1 MNSQMQ
7 KQILIGLLSGL
18 FVTVLI
24 IIFLQGKRTELEG
37 LISSNATLQAEVHK
51 GIQLKANA
59 EKLKVEV
66 EQQQRLIDELIKL
79 MPTEGDRAEIFYKIK
94 KVADGAGIDQV
105 DVKSEAPNKGNPY
118 YTEYPSSFTFRAD
131 YHSFGQF
138 ASLIS
143 GYEKTIS
150 LSEIQMKREAG
161 TGIYSTKVTC
171 RISAYVYNPE
181 PPPSEAPAAAPGKPK
196 AGAVKKGEVD

>member
-24 IIFLQGKRTELEG
+24 IIFLGGKREELAG
-37 LISSNATLQAEVHK
+37 LVTQNAALQADVHK
-51 GIQLKANA
+51 GIQLKANY

-66 EQQQRLIDELIKL
+66 EQQQKLIDELIKL
-79 MPTEGDRAEIFYKIK
+79 MPTESDRAEIFYKMK
-94 KVADGAGIDQV
+94 KVADGAGIEQI
-105 DVKSEAPNKGNPY
+105 DVKSDAPNKSNPY
-118 YTEYPSSFTFRAD
+118 YTEYPTSFTFRAE

-143 GYEKTIS
+143 GYEKIIS
-150 LSEIQMKREAG
+150 LSNIKLTANKG
-161 TGIYSTKVTC
+161 NGIYSTTVNCK
-171 RISAYVYNPE
+171 ISAYVYNPE
-181 PPPSEAPAAAPGKPK
+181 PPPAPAAAATPAPAK
-196 AGAVKKGEVD
+196 AAKGEGD

>member
-24 IIFLQGKRTELEG
+24 IIFLGGKREELAG
-37 LISSNATLQAEVHK
+37 LVTQNAALQADVHK
-51 GIQLKANA
+51 GIQLKANY

-66 EQQQRLIDELIKL
+66 EQQQKLIDELIKL
-79 MPTEGDRAEIFYKIK
+79 MPTESDRAEIFYKMK
-94 KVADGAGIDQV
+94 KVADGAGIEQI
-105 DVKSEAPNKGNPY
+105 DVKSDAPNKSNPY
-118 YTEYPSSFTFRAD
+118 YTEYPTSFTFRAD

-143 GYEKTIS
+143 GYEKIIS
-150 LSEIQMKREAG
+150 LSNIKLIANKG
-161 TGIYSTKVTC
+161 NGIYSSTVNCK
-171 RISAYVYNPE
+171 ISAYVYNPE
-181 PPPSEAPAAAPGKPK
+181 PPPAPVAATTPGPAK
-196 AGAVKKGEVD
+196 GTTKGEGE

>member
-24 IIFLQGKRTELEG
+24 IIFLGGKRDELAG
-37 LISSNATLQAEVHK
+37 LVSQNAALQADVHK

-66 EQQQRLIDELIKL
+66 EQQQKIIDALIQL
-79 MPTEGDRAEIFYKIK
+79 MPTEGDRAEIFYKMK
-94 KVADGAGIDQV
+94 KVADGAGIDLV
-105 DVKSEAPNKGNPY
+105 ETKSEAPNKSNPY
-118 YTEYPSSFTFRAD
+118 YTEYPTSFKFKAD

-143 GYEKTIS
+143 GYDKIIS
-150 LSEIQMKREAG
+150 VSEIQMKREPG
-161 TGIYSTKVTC
+161 NGIYSAMVSC

-181 PPPSEAPAAAPGKPK
+181 PPPAAAPT
-196 AGAVKKGEVD
+196 VKTPGPAKGTTKGEGE